1 MICMT
6 ESSRIIESCTPSAF
20 CIICHKKLVFYMIIY
35 HKKQKEA
42 LDGLP
47 KELDKEG
54 MTLNDRKQHRKQ

>member
-1 MICMT
+1 
-6 ESSRIIESCTPSAF
+6 
-20 CIICHKKLVFYMIIY
+20 MIIY